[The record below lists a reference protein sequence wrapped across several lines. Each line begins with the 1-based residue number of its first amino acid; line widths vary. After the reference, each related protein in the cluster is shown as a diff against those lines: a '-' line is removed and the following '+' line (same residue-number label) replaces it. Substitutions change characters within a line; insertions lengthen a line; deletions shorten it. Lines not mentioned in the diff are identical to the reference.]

1 MFQNKEQI
9 PFVVPEQQR
18 CTRSRAVPCL
28 TELPLLCLVPGAQR
42 YVGFVVMGR
51 AMQRKDRIVSSPAP
65 METAR
70 EKLQYGFEL
79 VSGSGSVPGSIQ
91 TPDLSCRVFIVI
103 KFGSDRV
110 KSTSLFLIFS
120 SKVAVLPKQSPA
132 VQRARGATELHLPAG
147 DTFVPGFVSGFSITG
162 RTASR
167 AQAAALVPSSVPALP
182 SSAWEFTHQASKRR
196 EEHGNSTVGSG
207 LLSRICLFD
216 HQGDVRA
223 GH

>member
-18 CTRSRAVPCL
+18 CTRSRAAPCL

-65 METAR
+65 METER

-120 SKVAVLPKQSPA
+120 SKVAPQAPSRALQFRELVVLQSFTCQQETHLYQGLYQGSPSQGE
-132 VQRARGATELHLPAG
+132 QRAGLTQLHLSP
-147 DTFVPGFVSGFSITG
+147 
-162 RTASR
+162 
-167 AQAAALVPSSVPALP
+167 L
-182 SSAWEFTHQASKRR
+182 
-196 EEHGNSTVGSG
+196 
-207 LLSRICLFD
+207 
-216 HQGDVRA
+216 
-223 GH
+223 